1 MQHGSITP
9 FASFKLEVSHNLLGR
24 LDEAQ
29 AGIKITGR
37 NINNLRYADDT
48 TLMAESEE
56 ELKILLMKVKE
67 ESERAGIKINIQKT
81 KIMAPSPTTSWQID
95 WETRETVK
103 DFIFLGSNSTAD
115 GHCSYEIKICSL
127 FGRKAMT
134 NLNSILKSRYITLL
148 TDVHLVKNSFSS
160 NLVWMWELDHKEG
173 WMPRNWC
180 FWTVVLEK
188 TLECSLDC
196 EEIKMVI
203 LKETSP
209 EYSLQGLILKL
220 KLQYFSHL
228 MWRSTHWKRPQ
239 CWERL
244 KAGGEGDNRRWDCW
258 MASPT

>member
-1 MQHGSITP
+1 
-9 FASFKLEVSHNLLGR
+9 
-24 LDEAQ
+24 
-29 AGIKITGR
+29 
-37 NINNLRYADDT
+37 
-48 TLMAESEE
+48 
-56 ELKILLMKVKE
+56 MKVKE
-67 ESERAGIKINIQKT
+67 GEWKSCYKNKHSKNKDHGTQSHHF
-81 KIMAPSPTTSWQID
+81 MQID
-95 WETRETVK
+95 WETRETVT

-115 GHCSYEIKICSL
+115 GHCSYEIKICLL

-134 NLNSILKSRYITLL
+134 NLEGILKSRDITLL
-148 TDVHLVKNSFSS
+148 TDVHLAKNSCSS

-188 TLECSLDC
+188 TLECPLDC
-196 EEIKMVI
+196 EEVKLVI
-203 LKETSP
+203 LKETCP

-220 KLQYFSHL
+220 KLQYFDHL